1 MSKHQAT
8 IIIDRVDTKQ
18 LEKQRKHLRRVTHA
32 LQCEKPIREESV
44 DALGGLVNMLD
55 HWSDE
60 AYFFK
65 KGCRPEGPHW
75 FAVEIAGCSREQA
88 EQVLRERLGHDEDYG
103 FKYTLNW

>member
-1 MSKHQAT
+1 MSKHRAN
-8 IIIDRVDTKQ
+8 IIIDGVDTKR
-18 LEKQRKHLRRVTHA
+18 LDRQRKHLHRVINA
-32 LQCEKPIREESV
+32 FQCEKTVRAKSI
-44 DALGGLVNMLD
+44 DALEGLANMLD

-60 AYFFK
+60 AYYLK
-65 KGCRPEGPHW
+65 KGRRPEGPHW